1 MLSTMTRRRLL
12 LGTLGLSAYLAPVS
26 RGAAGE
32 AYPVRSIRL
41 LVGGAAGSAPDTIA
55 RLIGERLATALRQPV
70 VVDDRPGAS
79 GIIAMQSLISNPPD
93 GYTIALATMSQAV
106 FNTYL
111 FSTLSYDPLR
121 DLEPISPLVAGGMVI
136 VANPRFPANTFG
148 EFIAAAKARPGEV
161 LFGTTQLGS
170 PPDVVV
176 RFLMRAAGVNVTFV
190 PFKSGPEGVN
200 AVLRGDVQMF
210 VDGAL
215 IVAAQVKAGG
225 LKALAVTGS
234 AREKE
239 LPDVPTVAESGFPAI
254 LAEPWIGLVAPART
268 PPEIVERLNREITG
282 ILQDE
287 DLRRRLQA
295 LGFVPVTK
303 TPAQFRALIRDD
315 HARWGTVIK
324 EAGLKLD

>member
-1 MLSTMTRRRLL
+1 
-12 LGTLGLSAYLAPVS
+12 
-26 RGAAGE
+26 
-32 AYPVRSIRL
+32 
-41 LVGGAAGSAPDTIA
+41 
-55 RLIGERLATALRQPV
+55 
-70 VVDDRPGAS
+70 
-79 GIIAMQSLISNPPD
+79 
-93 GYTIALATMSQAV
+93 MSQAV

-111 FSTLSYDPLR
+111 FSKLSYDPLR

-148 EFIAAAKARPGEV
+148 EFIAEAKARPGEV

-215 IVAAQVKAGG
+215 IVAAQVKAGR

-282 ILQDE
+282 ILQNE

-303 TPAQFRALIRDD
+303 SPAQFRALIRDE

-324 EAGLKLD
+324 EVGLKLD